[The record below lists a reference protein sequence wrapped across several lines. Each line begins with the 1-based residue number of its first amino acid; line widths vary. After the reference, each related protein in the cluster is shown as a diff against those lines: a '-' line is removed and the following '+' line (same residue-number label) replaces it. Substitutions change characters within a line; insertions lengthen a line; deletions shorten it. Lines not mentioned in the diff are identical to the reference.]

1 MRVKYIEKFPG
12 FYEVQYK
19 GENVCLLCG
28 SHSDFGFIDFVAI
41 KDKRLQSYLIFN
53 LSWERFLSLGEAKFA
68 LEELLKRFKRNE
80 GAILPNFVTL
90 DSRSVCH
97 YKNEEICLLVRTERK
112 KWIFTNFRRWNGE
125 VASVL
130 SLYHQ
135 LKEEFDTKEEAMKKL
150 EACLTSYE
158 SHPF

>member
-1 MRVKYIEKFPG
+1 MRAKYIEKFPG
-12 FYEVQYK
+12 FCEVQYK
-19 GENVCLLCG
+19 GENLCLLCG
-28 SHSDFGFIDFVAI
+28 SHSDYGFMDFVAI

-53 LSWERFLSLGEAKFA
+53 LSRERYLSLGEAKFA
-68 LEELLKRFKRNE
+68 LEELLRRFKRHKGE
-80 GAILPNFVTL
+80 ILPAFVTL

-97 YKNEEICLLVRTERK
+97 YKNEEICVLLRTERK
-112 KWIFTNFRRWNGE
+112 TWIFMNFRRWNSE

-130 SLYHQ
+130 YLYHQ
-135 LKEEFDTKEEAMKKL
+135 LKEEFDTKEEAMKEL

>member
-1 MRVKYIEKFPG
+1 MRAKYIEKFPG
-12 FYEVQYK
+12 FYEVQYN
-19 GENVCLLCG
+19 GENICLLCG
-28 SHSDFGFIDFVAI
+28 SHSDFGFLDFGAI

-53 LSWERFLSLGEAKFA
+53 LSRERYLSLGEAKFA
-68 LEELLKRFKRNE
+68 LEELLRRFKRHKGE
-80 GAILPNFVTL
+80 ILPAFVTL

-97 YKNEEICLLVRTERK
+97 YKNEEICVLLRTERK
-112 KWIFTNFRRWNGE
+112 TWIFMNFRRWNSE

-130 SLYHQ
+130 YLYHQ
-135 LKEEFDTKEEAMKKL
+135 LKEEFDTKEEAMKEL

>member
-1 MRVKYIEKFPG
+1 M
-12 FYEVQYK
+12 
-19 GENVCLLCG
+19 
-28 SHSDFGFIDFVAI
+28 DFVAI

-53 LSWERFLSLGEAKFA
+53 LSRERYLSLGEAKFA
-68 LEELLKRFKRNE
+68 LEELLRRFKRHE
-80 GAILPNFVTL
+80 GEILPTFVTL

-97 YKNEEICLLVRTERK
+97 YKNEEICVLLRTERK
-112 KWIFTNFRRWNGE
+112 TWIFMNFRRWNSE

-130 SLYHQ
+130 YLYHQ
-135 LKEEFDTKEEAMKKL
+135 LKEEFDTKEEAMKEL

>member
-1 MRVKYIEKFPG
+1 MRAKYIEKFPG

-53 LSWERFLSLGEAKFA
+53 LSWERFLCFGEAKFA
-68 LEELLKRFKRNE
+68 FEELLKRFKRNE

-97 YKNEEICLLVRTERK
+97 YKNEEICLLIRTERK
-112 KWIFTNFRRWNGE
+112 KWIFTNFRRWNSE

-130 SLYHQ
+130 SLYYQ
-135 LKEEFDTKEEAMKKL
+135 LKEEFDTKEEAMKEL